1 MTTSAEQYRAL
12 VARLEAIEESPI
24 SAVAGAASDAYQ
36 DVSKGVSNLVR
47 NVSSPQAQQ
56 SLANSAKD
64 LFMNLYK
71 ISTPGINAEILQFLI
86 KNKNQLSQP
95 TQDVLQQFTDK
106 NPGQHPK
113 AGDNFKAPM
122 PDTDSP
128 KAGNNTWS
136 GPATPAPMRD
146 PRQSTG
152 TSQGAPMRDPTQY
165 GSSNIRGM

>member
-36 DVSKGVSNLVR
+36 GVSNLVR

-64 LFMNLYK
+64 LLMNLFK

-86 KNKNQLSQP
+86 KNKNQLGTEAQ
-95 TQDVLQQFTDK
+95 
-106 NPGQHPK
+106 K
-113 AGDNFKAPM
+113 AIDQLTGGPEGRIGLMPEPATGGRPNPM
-122 PDTDSP
+122 PE
-128 KAGNNTWS
+128 
-136 GPATPAPMRD
+136 PATGAPMRD
-146 PRQSTG
+146 PRQNTG
-152 TSQGAPMRDPTQY
+152 TSQGAPMRDPKQ
-165 GSSNIRGM
+165 GSSNVKGM

>member
-24 SAVAGAASDAYQ
+24 SAVAGAATDAYQ
-36 DVSKGVSNLVR
+36 GVSNLVR

-64 LFMNLYK
+64 LLMNLYK
-71 ISTPGINAEILQFLI
+71 TSPLGVNTEILQFLI

-106 NPGQHPK
+106 NPGQYPK
-113 AGDNFKAPM
+113 AGDNL

-128 KAGNNTWS
+128 NPKFPNAIN
-136 GPATPAPMRD
+136 PIDAPMRD
-146 PRQSTG
+146 PRQTKFPNAINPID
-152 TSQGAPMRDPTQY
+152 APMRDPRQTKFP
-165 GSSNIRGM
+165 NVKGM